1 MLGNARELAGYQA
14 EPKQLPSGSFGK
26 NAYLRLGFE
35 PRLGRSVLATL
46 HRRAPLLAQ
55 QALYWDEQ
63 MPGLPCVS
71 IISNAGGIL
80 QGDRNLIE
88 IDVAPDAQAH
98 VTTQAATR
106 IHEMDCNFA
115 TQTQNLTLG
124 SDSYLEYIPHP
135 VIPHKHSRFV
145 QHTTVSI
152 DPAATLIYS
161 ETLMPGRKYYGAGEL
176 FQYDLFSSSIHAA
189 RPDGTTLFTEKF
201 IIEPHRFGVSRLG
214 AMGSFQV
221 FGNVILLTPKK
232 YSDRLFGAIDP
243 AFDKETGLAS
253 GVSRLPYDAGL
264 VFKVLGFETAP
275 VSAAIR
281 AFWSLARQEVTGAR
295 IPDNFLWA

>member
-189 RPDGTTLFTEKF
+189 RPDGKTLFTEKF